1 MKFSTWEIIRSYLSG
16 VILEKSSSKIN
27 PYLEVSL
34 VNNKPRLNAGKVNY
48 SFGSLHRIFQ
58 KAFQHLSIRTSDIRD
73 VLILGF
79 GAGSI
84 ASILVDE
91 YHMACRI
98 TGVEADA
105 EVIRLTEKYFAPEH
119 YPDLEIIREDACNFV
134 GHHDRTYDL
143 VVIDVYD
150 DFKVPACCET
160 KGFIGNVHG
169 LLKTEGM
176 VLFNKMIFNKSDEQR
191 TAKLVNHFEEE
202 FSHVEELIIHDGIRH
217 MIIAGMNQP
226 SIPGIT

>member
-1 MKFSTWEIIRSYLSG
+1 MKFSTWEIIRSYLFG

-48 SFGSLHRIFQ
+48 SFGALHRIFQ
-58 KAFQHLSIRTSDIRD
+58 KSFQHFGIQTSDIRD

-91 YHMACRI
+91 YHMDCRI
-98 TGVEADA
+98 TGVEADP
-105 EVIRLTEKYFAPEH
+105 EVMRLTEKYFAPEH
-119 YPDLEIIREDACNFV
+119 YPDLAIILEDACSFA

-160 KGFIGNVHG
+160 KSFIGNVNG
-169 LLKTEGM
+169 LLKTEGL

-191 TAKLVNHFEEE
+191 ATNLVKHFEEE
-202 FSHVEELIIHDGIRH
+202 FSHVQEFIIHDGIRH
-217 MIIAGMNQP
+217 MIIAGMNQ
-226 SIPGIT
+226 SSFKV